1 MWIRTV
7 DVLHWKICIII
18 LYKQE
23 AVAEDKTDIEGTEGK
38 SSIHA
43 KKHNHHN
50 QIIFLLSLP
59 HLIIISPCNMV
70 YHILSNVF

>member
-1 MWIRTV
+1 MRNHTV
-7 DVLHWKICIII
+7 GILHWKICIII

-43 KKHNHHN
+43 EKQSSKPNLLFIKSSTLHNN
-50 QIIFLLSLP
+50 LLL
-59 HLIIISPCNMV
+59 
-70 YHILSNVF
+70 